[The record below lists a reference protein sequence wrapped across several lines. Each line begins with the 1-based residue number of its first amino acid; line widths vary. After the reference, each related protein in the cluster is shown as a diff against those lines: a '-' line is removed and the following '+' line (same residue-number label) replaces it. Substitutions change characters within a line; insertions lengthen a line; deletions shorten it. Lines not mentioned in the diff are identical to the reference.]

1 LEKNSFTLFETLIS
15 IALLSFI
22 IVGFSQN
29 SYYENFDKQF
39 QLLNDIE
46 NSFNTNTYNKN
57 FTNSFENILIIKND
71 SEAEDILVKK
81 IEYQDKKIK
90 LVKYEIKKK

>member
-1 LEKNSFTLFETLIS
+1 M
-15 IALLSFI
+15 LSFV

-39 QLLNDIE
+39 QLLNEIE
-46 NSFNTNTYNKN
+46 NSFNTNTYNEK
-57 FTNSFENILIIKND
+57 FTNSYENILIIKND

-81 IEYQDKKIK
+81 IEYQDEKIK
-90 LVKYEIKKK
+90 LLKYEIK